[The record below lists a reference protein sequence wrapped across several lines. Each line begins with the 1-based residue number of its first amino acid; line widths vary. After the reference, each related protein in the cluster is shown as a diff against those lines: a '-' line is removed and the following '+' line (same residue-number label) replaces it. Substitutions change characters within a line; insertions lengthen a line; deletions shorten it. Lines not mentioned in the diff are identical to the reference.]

1 MIVREDEEKRE
12 EQRRSRNKNTREKK
26 RKKRFTLPVNNIAQ
40 IHDIINY
47 DSSGDPRYPLRDL
60 LFLLP
65 TFNNHDSH
73 LIRTLLKSQWKKLHK
88 PAPLET

>member
-12 EQRRSRNKNTREKK
+12 EQRRSRNKNTGEKK

-40 IHDIINY
+40 IYDIINY